1 MRKQIKA
8 IINII
13 SIVFIVGYTGSSLAE
28 SKLVILRPQSCIS
41 EARLRSTSSLFSTNV
56 QFINRKPFRVKVYWI
71 DFVGK
76 RQHYFDL
83 EPSEV
88 RWQQT
93 YTTHPW
99 VVTDSGDNQ
108 PCLNYY
114 LPPFLINGIAIIE

>member
-1 MRKQIKA
+1 M
-8 IINII
+8 
-13 SIVFIVGYTGSSLAE
+13 
-28 SKLVILRPQSCIS
+28 ILLKPESCIS

-71 DFVGK
+71 DFAGK

-83 EPSEV
+83 EPNEV

-99 VVTDSGDNQ
+99 VITDSGDNQ

-114 LPPFLINGIAIIE
+114 LPPFLVNGVAIIE